1 MDNKPTSKPANDLLA
16 QNGIFVR
23 GVAISNSA
31 IKITTKTGGVLA
43 LIKYELAIEPG
54 TIVLQEFV
62 DPKDNPQVQIEG
74 DEVTKFPLLELYKP
88 YKVKAIK
95 LEDVRGQQTATVWKA
110 IA

>member
-1 MDNKPTSKPANDLLA
+1 MATEPTSKRAATRLD

-43 LIKYELAIEPG
+43 LIKYELALEPG
-54 TIVLQEFV
+54 TIVLQEFL
-62 DPKDNPQVQIEG
+62 DPKDHPQIQIEG

-88 YKVKAIK
+88 YTVKAIR